1 MNELSSDV
9 RIARTVILD
18 FGAENNHNKKKRLTL
33 KDDKIKL
40 KKKTLCSSCAP
51 NSGNNPNPMG
61 PRFFCSDELNPRAA
75 LNFKIQ

>member
-40 KKKTLCSSCAP
+40 KKKTV
-51 NSGNNPNPMG
+51 
-61 PRFFCSDELNPRAA
+61 F
-75 LNFKIQ
+75 